1 MARHHSALRKLNRQC
16 APVLLGLS
24 LVLVQGCSRP
34 PAPTAEQFVGKW
46 RSSRLASLPLT
57 LASNG
62 EWEIKGD
69 GGAAL
74 QYGVWRIEGQRLI
87 WTIRIDGGVVH
98 DANVIVKVG
107 ADRFELREA
116 DGSSTQFS
124 RLD

>member
-1 MARHHSALRKLNRQC
+1 MGN
-16 APVLLGLS
+16 
-24 LVLVQGCSRP
+24 QGRW
-34 PAPTAEQFVGKW
+34 W
-46 RSSRLASLPLT
+46 RC
-57 LASNG
+57 
-62 EWEIKGD
+62 
-69 GGAAL
+69 AAL
-74 QYGVWRIEGQRLI
+74 QCGVWRIEGQRLI